1 LDLATT
7 LRLISPELVLGITG
21 LAVLG
26 LDLVWPDERKKGW
39 LPYLS
44 LLGLILALV
53 MVISLSGQQASLL
66 SGMIS
71 VDGFALFF
79 KFIAILAVGIVILGS
94 IDYMRER
101 TPYAGEFYG
110 LLVLAA
116 LALTL
121 AAGATDLI
129 MVYLSMEFLSFTSYI
144 LVGYI
149 RDSKKGTEASL
160 KYFLFGA
167 TTSAIMLYGISLLYG
182 IAGTTN
188 LAGISQALREAH
200 AVTGGQT
207 WLVVP
212 AMIMI
217 LVGFGFKIALV
228 PFHQWSPDTY
238 EGAPTPITAFLSV
251 GPKAIGFALL
261 MRVFLTALSGFI
273 VDWTAILAGIS
284 MITMTLGNLVALKQ
298 TNIKRLLAYSSIAQ
312 AGYILIGFVC
322 VSLNSQSS
330 FSGVNG
336 SMIYLFAYLF
346 TNLGVFMAVIAFEQ
360 ATGSTEISD
369 YAGLARRAPGLSAVM
384 LVCLLS
390 LAGIPATGGFI
401 GKFFVFGSAIQLQFY
416 FLAVVGI
423 VNSVIAAFYYLNIVR
438 YMFFVPCEEGAD
450 GVVAVPA
457 LFQFALAVTAAV
469 TLLIGLYPQPFIDLA
484 AQSVRLIAAT

>member
-7 LRLISPELVLGITG
+7 LRLISPELVLGIAG
-21 LAVLG
+21 MVVLG
-26 LDLVWPDERKKGW
+26 LDLLWPDERKKNW
-39 LPYLS
+39 LPYIS
-44 LLGLILALV
+44 LAALV
-53 MVISLSGQQASLL
+53 VALVAVVALNGQQTSLL
-66 SGMIS
+66 SGMLS
-71 VDGFALFF
+71 VDSFALFF

-94 IDYMRER
+94 IDYMRGR

-110 LLVLAA
+110 LLLLAA
-116 LALTL
+116 LAMTL

-129 MVYLSMEFLSFTSYI
+129 MVYLSMEFLSLTSYV

-149 RDSKKGTEASL
+149 RDSRKGTEASL
-160 KYFLFGA
+160 KYFLYGA
-167 TTSAIMLYGISLLYG
+167 TTSAIMLYGMSLLYG
-182 IAGTTN
+182 VSGTTN
-188 LAGISQALREAH
+188 LAGISQTLRAGH
-200 AVTGGQT
+200 AIAGGQA
-207 WLVVP
+207 WLAIP
-212 AMIMI
+212 AMIMV

-322 VSLNSQSS
+322 ISLNSQSA
-330 FSGVNG
+330 FTGVNG
-336 SMIYLFAYLF
+336 VLIYLFAYLF
-346 TNLGVFMAVIAFEQ
+346 TNLGAFMAVIAFEQ
-360 ATGSTEISD
+360 ATGSNEIKD
-369 YAGLARRAPGLSAVM
+369 YAGLASRAPGLAAVM

-416 FLAVVGI
+416 FLAFVGI
-423 VNSVIAAFYYLNIVR
+423 ANSVVAAFYYLNIVR
-438 YMFFVPCEEGAD
+438 YMFFTPCEEGAD
-450 GVVAVPA
+450 SALPVPT

-469 TLLIGLYPQPFIDLA
+469 TLLIGLIPQPFIDMA
-484 AQSVRLIAAT
+484 AQSIRLIAAT